1 MKPVQLLLCLACLL
15 PAQLALA
22 QDAPPAEAAQEIR
35 RDESNPDFYLEL
47 IAGMQQKRLF
57 YASLA
62 HLDVFEQRWPGDRR
76 ALLLRAD
83 ALRSTGDFE
92 RARQH
97 YRRLL
102 DKGALPGAWHGLG
115 LIAAAEGDLPAAATA
130 LGQAVAL
137 APIDVRILN
146 DLGYLQLLLG
156 ERDAARLSLH
166 KAAELAPENRQAGA
180 NLALWY
186 LLAGHAG
193 RAEQIMGRHGFTEA
207 QRLTVRA
214 DAQRIGQG
222 GAATGNAFGNGGEGM
237 EERTGEQME
246 MVK

>member
-83 ALRSTGDFE
+83 ALRSTGDLE

-97 YRRLL
+97 YRHLL
-102 DKGALPGAWHGLG
+102 EKDALPGAWHGFG
-115 LIAAAEGDLPAAATA
+115 LIAAAEGDLPAATTA
-130 LGQAVAL
+130 LGQAAAL

-156 ERDAARLSLH
+156 EQDAARLSLH
-166 KAAELAPENRQAGA
+166 KAAELAPENRQVGA

-186 LLAGHAG
+186 LLAGNAE
-193 RAEQIMGRHGFTEA
+193 RAERIMEQHGFAEA
-207 QRLTVRA
+207 QRLAVRA
-214 DAQRIGQG
+214 DAQRIRQG
-222 GAATGNAFGNGGEGM
+222 NVEAGAALGSGNGQAEV
-237 EERTGEQME
+237 
-246 MVK
+246 VK

>member
-22 QDAPPAEAAQEIR
+22 ENAPPTEAAQETR
-35 RDESNPDFYLEL
+35 RDENNPDFYLEL

-83 ALRSTGDFE
+83 ALRSTGDFG

-156 ERDAARLSLH
+156 ERDAARLNLH

-207 QRLTVRA
+207 QRLAVRA
-214 DAQRIGQG
+214 DAQRIGQS
-222 GAATGNAFGNGGEGM
+222 GATAGNAFGNGGEGV
-237 EERTGEQME
+237 EERTGE
-246 MVK
+246 

>member
-137 APIDVRILN
+137 APIDVRILDN
-146 DLGYLQLLLG
+146 LGYLQLLLG

>member
-22 QDAPPAEAAQEIR
+22 ENAPPTEAAQETR
-35 RDESNPDFYLEL
+35 RDENNPDFYLEL

-83 ALRSTGDFE
+83 ALRSTGDFG

-207 QRLTVRA
+207 QRLAVRA

-222 GAATGNAFGNGGEGM
+222 GAAAGNAFGNGGEGM
-237 EERTGEQME
+237 EEQTGE
-246 MVK
+246 

>member
-146 DLGYLQLLLG
+146 NLGYLQLLLG

>member
-1 MKPVQLLLCLACLL
+1 MKPGHLLLCLACLL
-15 PAQLALA
+15 PALPAFA
-22 QDAPPAEAAQEIR
+22 QTVPPTEAAQEIR
-35 RDESNPDFYLEL
+35 RDENNPDFYLEL

-97 YRRLL
+97 YRHLL

-130 LGQAVAL
+130 LGQAAAL

-156 ERDAARLSLH
+156 EQDAARLSLH
-166 KAAELAPENRQAGA
+166 KAAELAPENRQVGA